1 VLAGIVVLV
10 YPGISLLV
18 LAVVPGVWLIVFG
31 ALQITAVFR
40 IRSLAAHAWEQVPQD
55 GSWHVAR
62 ACAASLPAEA
72 ALK

>member
-1 VLAGIVVLV
+1 MLARIVVLV
-10 YPGISLLV
+10 YSGISLLV
-18 LAVVPGVWLIVFG
+18 LAVVPGVWLTVFG

-40 IRSLAAHAWEQVPQD
+40 IRSLAAHAWEQVLQD

-62 ACAASLPAEA
+62 ACAAGLPAEA

>member
-1 VLAGIVVLV
+1 M
-10 YPGISLLV
+10 
-18 LAVVPGVWLIVFG
+18 LAVVPDVWLTVFG

-40 IRSLAAHAWEQVPQD
+40 IRSLAAHAWEQVLQD

-62 ACAASLPAEA
+62 ACAAGLPAEA

>member
-1 VLAGIVVLV
+1 MLADIVVLV

-18 LAVVPGVWLIVFG
+18 LAVVPGVWLTVFG
-31 ALQITAVFR
+31 ALQIKAVFR
-40 IRSLAAHAWEQVPQD
+40 IRSLAAHAWEQVLQD

-62 ACAASLPAEA
+62 ACAAGLPAEA

>member
-1 VLAGIVVLV
+1 MAGIMVLL

-18 LAVVPGVWLIVFG
+18 LAVVLGVWLIVFG

-40 IRSLAAHAWEQVPQD
+40 IGSLAAPAWEQVSQD

-62 ACAASLPAEA
+62 ACAAGLPAEA

>member
-18 LAVVPGVWLIVFG
+18 LAVVPGVWLTVFG

-40 IRSLAAHAWEQVPQD
+40 IRSLAAYAWE
-55 GSWHVAR
+55 
-62 ACAASLPAEA
+62 
-72 ALK
+72 

>member
-1 VLAGIVVLV
+1 MLAGIVVLA

-18 LAVVPGVWLIVFG
+18 LAVVLGGWLIVFG
-31 ALQITAVFR
+31 ALQITAAFR
-40 IRSLAAHAWEQVPQD
+40 IRFLAAHAWEQVSQD

-62 ACAASLPAEA
+62 ACPAGLPAEA